1 MKLELLVT
9 LSPVSEKKFY
19 GEGPTFIQAMASL
32 ERNIQQEEQWPSDRT
47 MLDFSSFWDEF
58 ADIATALEEDNC
70 YHLVD
75 FLIIDDYCI
84 LSKA

>member
-1 MKLELLVT
+1 
-9 LSPVSEKKFY
+9 
-19 GEGPTFIQAMASL
+19 
-32 ERNIQQEEQWPSDRT
+32 